1 MSHLASLLTYSWSSF
16 IYGKPFEIQVFAHN
30 TDEARQHVL
39 AILDE
44 IARIKPDHEAL
55 EKTCGEKYEE
65 AYKVYRGNPA
75 AESPL
80 RSIDGFREQLRATAD
95 KIPANFFNGCFA
107 ATTFDYTP
115 DQIIGLEEDTTLAE
129 FIRTTEPKCSGA
141 VRLVSFR
148 SCLDG

>member
-1 MSHLASLLTYSWSSF
+1 MSHLASLFTYSWRSF
-16 IYGKPFEIQVFAHN
+16 INGKPFEIQVFAHN
-30 TDEARQHVL
+30 ATEARQHVI

-44 IARIKPDHEAL
+44 IARVKPEHEAL
-55 EKTCGEKYEE
+55 DKAYGE
-65 AYKVYRGNPA
+65 AYAKYYEASRGNPA

-80 RSIDGFREQLRATAD
+80 RSVDGFREQLRATAD

-107 ATTFDYTP
+107 AGTFDYTP
-115 DQIIGLEEDTTLAE
+115 DQIVGLDDETTLGE
-129 FIRTTEPKCSGA
+129 FIRTTEPTCSGA